1 MAMVDRETRPRFSDL
16 IALVHPWIDQS
27 RAPLYELTFPSETTD
42 QELTQLCVARERWA
56 QRANYRVAWVVNLS
70 GIMHATAGQ
79 RRLFSEHLKR
89 FEPHDLAYNQGSA
102 LLVPNAFVRGIV
114 TAVFWLKAPRFPNE
128 CFATIEDARAW
139 AERQLLAAGV
149 TAPRSWLR

>member
-1 MAMVDRETRPRFSDL
+1 MDQRQTRVPFSDL

-27 RAPLYELTFPSETTD
+27 RAPLYELTFPSQTTD
-42 QELTQLCVARERWA
+42 QELTQLCAARERWA
-56 QRANYRVAWVVNLS
+56 MRANYRVAWVVNLA
-70 GIMHATAGQ
+70 GIVQATAGQ
-79 RRLFSEHLKR
+79 RKLFSEHLKR
-89 FEPHDLAYNQGSA
+89 FEPHDIAYNQGSA

-139 AERQLLAAGV
+139 AEHQLNVGGE
-149 TAPRSWLR
+149 TAPPPPIR